1 MANRPGPDR
10 SYSLWL
16 GKYPEAGYWLKG
28 GLSPRAARELVKAGF
43 HTLEDLGG
51 TNREK
56 LSGIPGIG
64 SQSLAQLERL
74 LGASIPSW
82 SRYWLERGV
91 RPQVAHALARAE
103 IDSIEKLGRM
113 TREQLLSFSG
123 LGEGALRSC
132 EAALGRP
139 LDSAARDRR

>member
-1 MANRPGPDR
+1 MANRPGYDR

-16 GKYPEAGYWLKG
+16 SKFPVAGYWLKH

-51 TNREK
+51 INREK
-56 LSGIPGIG
+56 LSALPGVG
-64 SQSLAQLERL
+64 SRSLAQLERL

-91 RPQVAHALARAE
+91 RPQVAHALARAG
-103 IDSIEKLGRM
+103 IDSIEKLGGM

-132 EAALGRP
+132 EAALGHP
-139 LDSAARDRR
+139 LDSPARE